1 MNRTV
6 LMILLG
12 SLLMGSRSAHAAV
25 QADPMES
32 RVTIDYRSA
41 AAADVIRTLA
51 SAAGLTVEIGLGT
64 LRPVTITLTN
74 VKLGTALNAICEN
87 ALCSWRLAPPG
98 ATAGISPMVVSLRV
112 TPLPSEKAALL
123 PPRVSFSLSDTPASD
138 VFRAIGAAIGVPVT
152 IEPGLPSDLVS
163 LRFNDAMTPEVLN
176 MLCNQMK
183 CAWDFDPERGLRVMK
198 KP

>member
-1 MNRTV
+1 MNRTAQ
-6 LMILLG
+6 MILLG
-12 SLLMGSRSAHAAV
+12 SLWAASTGAHAAA
-25 QADPMES
+25 QTDPLES

-41 AAADVIRTLA
+41 PAADVIRTLA
-51 SAAGLTVEIGLGT
+51 AAAGLTVEIGVGT

-87 ALCSWRLAPPG
+87 ALCSWRLMAPG
-98 ATAGISPMVVSLRV
+98 ATARISPMVVSLQV

-123 PPRVSFSLSDTPASD
+123 PSRVSFSLWDTPVSD

-152 IEPGLPSDLVS
+152 IEPGLSSDLVS